1 MTVLEFSELNLP
13 SAEEFR
19 RLWQQ
24 ADEDYDPLEDL
35 LRLERELA
43 LLEAEHEL
51 DSAEFFSRYQAGE
64 VGDEIAY
71 VTWAGRYRLYMNLR
85 HAISESLRLV
95 VTVADVPLS

>member
-1 MTVLEFSELNLP
+1 MTVFEFSERNKP

-43 LLEAEHEL
+43 LLEAEHEM

-64 VGDEIAY
+64 VGDKIAY
-71 VTWAGRYRLYMNLR
+71 VTWAGRYRLYLNLKR
-85 HAISESLRLV
+85 AISDSLRLV
-95 VTVADVPLS
+95 VTVADAPLA